1 MATQGLASVASVPPV
16 RRLGTLARYSRNQVP
31 AVPESGRVI
40 LGGLNELGYQ
50 TLEELRRLGEEVV
63 VVARTPREGFT
74 AGARALGVTLLEGSY
89 RQERVLR
96 SAGAQTANALV
107 VTGDDDV
114 GNVHAA
120 LVAHDLNPVCACGCA
135 GSTRSW
141 ATGCSCY
148 SGDCQILDAAAMAV
162 PAFVSAALHRDRQ
175 QRLQVDDRSLVVRPA
190 SASDTDVLLPL
201 ARVHADGDAELF
213 PTPSDGLLCLA
224 TDDAPTRPTDWVGE
238 ARSHRRPSRTSTV
251 ASVRA
256 VLAADRR
263 LRILAVRRRGQD
275 GWNVE
280 RSPAGTRR
288 WPMPGSSRTC

>member
-1 MATQGLASVASVPPV
+1 VATQGLASVASVPPV

-63 VVARTPREGFT
+63 VVARTPREGF
-74 AGARALGVTLLEGSY
+74 AAAARALGVTLLEGSY

-135 GSTRSW
+135 CSTRSW

-175 QRLQVDDRSLVVRPA
+175 QRLRVD
-190 SASDTDVLLPL
+190 
-201 ARVHADGDAELF
+201 ADGDAELF
-213 PTPSDGLLCLA
+213 PAPGDELLCLA
-224 TDDAPTRPTDWVGE
+224 ADDAPTRPTDWVGE

-251 ASVRA
+251 ASVQA

-263 LRILAVRRRGQD
+263 LRIFAVVLAAFCLLSVLVFSRFQHLGLLD
-275 GWNVE
+275 AVYFTVTIVTTTG
-280 RSPAGTRR
+280 
-288 WPMPGSSRTC
+288 PGPLSS